1 MQQSWKN
8 TEFQKSII
16 RKHISGLNSLML
28 SEYAYFLV
36 LPSWQSELNNF
47 SFIVGL
53 LYKKSVG

>member
-8 TEFQKSII
+8 TEFRESII

-28 SEYAYFLV
+28 SDYAYFLV

-47 SFIVGL
+47 SFIVAL
-53 LYKKSVG
+53 LYKKPVG

>member
-8 TEFQKSII
+8 TEFQESII

-28 SEYAYFLV
+28 SDYAYFLV

-47 SFIVGL
+47 SFIVAL
-53 LYKKSVG
+53 LYKEPVG

>member
-16 RKHISGLNSLML
+16 LKHISGLNSLML
-28 SEYAYFLV
+28 SDYAYFLV

-47 SFIVGL
+47 SFIVAL
-53 LYKKSVG
+53 LYKEPVG